1 MARAFDWQSRGRRFD
16 SVRLHEVGVSV
27 GVIVWVWG
35 VWKGEEFEPGLR
47 EKSWF
52 FVFASI
58 LAAYTS
64 QNMHS
69 RMINTNT
76 HTHPLVVL

>member
-47 EKSWF
+47 EKGWF

-58 LAAYTS
+58 LPAEGFGL
-64 QNMHS
+64 
-69 RMINTNT
+69 MIQIADTDR
-76 HTHPLVVL
+76 PSYL